1 MKADTTDIALPVS
14 EVLASGSGRGAG
26 ATPAR
31 GRKAKKGKKGK
42 KVVARGRGRVAAGKK
57 KKKIIKKKRR

>member
-26 ATPAR
+26 ATPAKKGRKGGAKKKKAAPAR
-31 GRKAKKGKKGK
+31 GRARVTAARKGKKK
-42 KVVARGRGRVAAGKK
+42 
-57 KKKIIKKKRR
+57 